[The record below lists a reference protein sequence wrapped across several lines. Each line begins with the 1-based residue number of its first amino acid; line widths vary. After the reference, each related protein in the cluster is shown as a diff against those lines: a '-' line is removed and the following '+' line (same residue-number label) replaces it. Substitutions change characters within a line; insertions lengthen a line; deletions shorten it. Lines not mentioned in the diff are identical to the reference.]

1 MCSALFSG
9 TDTDAPPT
17 FSPHSCP
24 ANLVSSLS
32 PRAGEEIDVQRGEVT
47 CPRSLSLAVKEA
59 APGALLLVTVLCCL
73 HMWVRTLLPLTDG
86 ETKAAGDQMPYRNVG
101 TFLTCGWLKAEAGSA
116 GALSR
121 RRNFSIPNRASYGG
135 GGMEP
140 GSLVLFLYVSWPW
153 ALGRLALSG
162 GGGAGYLRTRL

>member
-1 MCSALFSG
+1 M
-9 TDTDAPPT
+9 
-17 FSPHSCP
+17 
-24 ANLVSSLS
+24 
-32 PRAGEEIDVQRGEVT
+32 
-47 CPRSLSLAVKEA
+47 AVKEA

-73 HMWVRTLLPLTDG
+73 HMWVRTLLPLTGG
-86 ETKAAGDQMPYRNVG
+86 ETKAAGDQMPYRNAG

-140 GSLVLFLYVSWPW
+140 GSPVLFLYVSWPW

-162 GGGAGYLRTRL
+162 GGGVSQDPTVGLLLPSSCSSRARGVLPSIPAPLQPLLRALPLPLPVA